1 MAASETKGEPFG
13 MPEPE
18 YPPDLNAH
26 LWRTCRNVE
35 GRLRC
40 GILLDRGGIERWAQ
54 RVLDL
59 LSSETA
65 ISIESVYILDASDPS
80 RSLGG
85 ALFRWLNRWS
95 SQPDAPLDRVE
106 INVSGSVPVVRLEG
120 ITAQDR
126 ARIATANLDVLI
138 YLESRRLEID
148 CEGMARLGVWS
159 LCCGDPDMPRSEPPY
174 WREVATGRLVSTL
187 ALEQEAGQG
196 DVRRIAVCHV
206 ATQQGLRFTRNAVEP
221 LTLAGLVLIRKLLD
235 LLDPGRV
242 PDQASSTTSSSRIL
256 PSPGNLET
264 ASVVARQAVQSASV
278 RLKSRGRAA
287 AWFAAVR
294 ANPELFRTHLD
305 HFVPQSFHDVPS
317 PSGSQLADPFVV
329 EDNGRNWL
337 FVEEIPA
344 PGAKGHLAVIELG
357 KDGGFSEPVSVL
369 EKPYHL
375 SYPFVF
381 RDQGEFFMLPETSAN
396 HTIELYRA
404 TRFPFEWKLH
414 KVLFSNVRAVDTT
427 PLFLDGIWYLLTT
440 SARHG
445 HETFLFWSKALD
457 GEWHYHPRNPIC
469 SDVRRARGAGAIFR
483 SHGTLIRPA
492 QDCSMRY
499 GYAIALNRVLTISP
513 TDYQEELI
521 EVIYPKWRPGLLGTH
536 TLSSNQAFEAIDGL
550 RYSS

>member
-1 MAASETKGEPFG
+1 

-26 LWRTCRNVE
+26 LWRTRRNVE

-40 GILLDRGGIERWAQ
+40 GILLGRGGIERWAQ
-54 RVLDL
+54 RVLNL
-59 LSSETA
+59 LSIETA
-65 ISIESVYILDASDPS
+65 ISVESFYILNASEPS
-80 RSLGG
+80 PLGG
-85 ALFRWLNRWS
+85 ALFRGLNRWS
-95 SQPDAPLDRVE
+95 SQPDAPLGRVE
-106 INVSGSVPVVRLEG
+106 INVSGSVPVVKLEG
-120 ITAQDR
+120 MTAKSR
-126 ARIATANLDVLI
+126 ACIATANLDVLI
-138 YLESRRLEID
+138 WLESRRLEID
-148 CEGMARLGVWS
+148 CEGLSRLGVWS

-174 WREVATGRLVSTL
+174 WGEVATGRSVNTL
-187 ALEQEAGQG
+187 ALEQDAGRG
-196 DVRRIAVCHV
+196 RVRRIAVCHL

-221 LTLAGLVLIRKLLD
+221 LTLAGLVLIRNLLN
-235 LLDPGRV
+235 LLDPDSRL
-242 PDQASSTTSSSRIL
+242 DNASSTPSSSRIH
-256 PSPGNLET
+256 PPPGNLET
-264 ASVVARQAVQSASV
+264 ASVVARQAVRAVST
-278 RLKSRGRAA
+278 RLKSHGRAA

-294 ANPELFRTHLD
+294 TNPELFRTHLE
-305 HFVPQSFHDVPS
+305 HFVPQSFQDVPS

-344 PGAKGHLAVIELG
+344 PAAKGHLSVIQLG
-357 KDGGFSEPVSVL
+357 KDGGFSNPVPVL

-404 TRFPFEWKLH
+404 TRFPFEWELH

-427 PLFLDGIWYLLTT
+427 PLFLDGLWYLLTT
-440 SARHG
+440 SARYG
-445 HETFLFWSKALD
+445 HETFLFWSKTLD

-469 SDVRRARGAGAIFR
+469 SDVRRARGAGAVFR
-483 SHGTLIRPA
+483 SNGMLIRPA
-492 QDCSMRY
+492 QDCSVRY
-499 GYAIALNRVLTISP
+499 GYAIALNRVLKISP
-513 TDYQEELI
+513 ADYQEELI

-536 TLSSNQAFEAIDGL
+536 TLSSNEAFEAIDGL